1 MSASAAHRATGASAH
16 RATPASFAPA
26 FAAALVQRIRPTLR
40 DGLRGAPLAGA
51 RAGARAV
58 TTTRAPRTRLA
69 HARLGAPAVGAAPV
83 RFADTRLARA
93 VVVALL
99 AMVVASGLVMLIGQQ
114 ASAAPVAPTSP
125 TAPAQP
131 GTGTGSTGGTGSTEG
146 TTGTVPGE
154 TPDFTES
161 DQTVTDGT
169 GTGGLNID
177 INGPDGAPSQA
188 IVTLLG
194 ITLLSVAPALLLMM
208 TSFTKIFVV
217 LAMTRNALALPSIPP
232 NQVLAGLALFLS
244 LFIMAPI
251 LGHINDDAVQ
261 PYLNGQLDFQG
272 AIDAGAAPLRE
283 FMLAHTREEDLALMT
298 RSADQPNPSSQAD
311 VPMLTLIPSFMISEL
326 RAAFIIGFVIF
337 IPFLVIDLVVS
348 AALMSMGMMMLPP
361 VMISLPFKILLFVLV
376 DGWGLI
382 ITSLIESYQVAA

>member
-1 MSASAAHRATGASAH
+1 
-16 RATPASFAPA
+16 
-26 FAAALVQRIRPTLR
+26 
-40 DGLRGAPLAGA
+40 
-51 RAGARAV
+51 
-58 TTTRAPRTRLA
+58 
-69 HARLGAPAVGAAPV
+69 
-83 RFADTRLARA
+83 
-93 VVVALL
+93 
-99 AMVVASGLVMLIGQQ
+99 MVVASGLVMLIGQQ

-131 GTGTGSTGGTGSTEG
+131 GTGTGSTGGTGSTDG
-146 TTGTVPGE
+146 STGTGTGE

-298 RSADQPNPSSQAD
+298 RSADQPNPASQAD

-382 ITSLIESYQVAA
+382 ITSLIESYQVSA